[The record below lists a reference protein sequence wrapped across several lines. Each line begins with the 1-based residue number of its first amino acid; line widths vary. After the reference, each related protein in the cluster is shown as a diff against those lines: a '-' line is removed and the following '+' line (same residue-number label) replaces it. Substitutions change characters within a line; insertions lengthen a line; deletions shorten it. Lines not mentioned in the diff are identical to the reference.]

1 MRLAAPVHLP
11 QRKKDPAMT
20 QERTQGG
27 APKPPRAE
35 PLQPD
40 RPGRGTERHAPDTA
54 GQKSD
59 DEAKRLA
66 EQEKTAVENTREGY
80 R

>member
-1 MRLAAPVHLP
+1 
-11 QRKKDPAMT
+11 MT
-20 QERTQGG
+20 QERTPGG

-40 RPGRGTERHAPDTA
+40 RPGRGTDRNAPDTGA

-66 EQEKTAVENTREGY
+66 EQERTAVENTREGY

>member
-1 MRLAAPVHLP
+1 MSHE
-11 QRKKDPAMT
+11 K
-20 QERTQGG
+20 TQGG

-40 RPGRGTERHAPDTA
+40 RPGRGAERAEPDPAT
-54 GQKSD
+54 GGKPKKD
-59 DEAKRLA
+59 PEAERLA
-66 EQEKTAVENTREGY
+66 EQEKTALENVRQGY

>member
-1 MRLAAPVHLP
+1 
-11 QRKKDPAMT
+11 MT
-20 QERTQGG
+20 QDKTQGG

-40 RPGRGTERHAPDTA
+40 RPGRGADRDDPGTGAGA
-54 GQKSD
+54 GQASA

-66 EQEKTAVENTREGY
+66 EQEKTAVENVREGY
-80 R
+80 GKR

>member
-1 MRLAAPVHLP
+1 
-11 QRKKDPAMT
+11 MT

-40 RPGRGTERHAPDTA
+40 RPGRGTDRHAPDTGA
-54 GQKSD
+54 AQKSD

-66 EQEKTAVENTREGY
+66 EQEKTAVETTREGY

>member
-1 MRLAAPVHLP
+1 
-11 QRKKDPAMT
+11 MT

-40 RPGRGTERHAPDTA
+40 RPGRGTGRDPADTGA

-59 DEAKRLA
+59 NEAKRLA
-66 EQEKTAVENTREGY
+66 EQEKTAVENSRDGY